1 MASELRESS
10 TDPKSKTPC
19 RFGFDCGIRDSD
31 HRRGYYHSN
40 PMPCCKFG
48 VNCDNHNIKH
58 RTTFWHYHNSP
69 EVHEMLKNITNVNNK
84 NNNVGDIVDIVDIDN
99 KSNKFNTLNKTSEF
113 KQYIAPKTT
122 QPKTFASIL
131 KQSAESTKF
140 APKSAFDLG

>member
-1 MASELRESS
+1 MASELREPS
-10 TDPKSKTPC
+10 TDPKSKPPC

-69 EVHEMLKNITNVNNK
+69 EVHEMLKNINSIININSKT
-84 NNNVGDIVDIVDIDN
+84 NNVDNGYTGYTVDTVDTGDIGN
-99 KSNKFNTLNKTSEF
+99 KPNKFNTLNKN
-113 KQYIAPKTT
+113 T

-131 KQSAESTKF
+131 KQSAESTNF
-140 APKSAFDLG
+140 VPKSAFDLG